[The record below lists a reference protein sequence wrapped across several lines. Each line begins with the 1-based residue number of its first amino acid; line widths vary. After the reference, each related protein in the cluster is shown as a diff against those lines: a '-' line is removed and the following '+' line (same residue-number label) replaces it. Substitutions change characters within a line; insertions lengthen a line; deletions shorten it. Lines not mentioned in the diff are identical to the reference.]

1 MGSSLNGR
9 SVILLH
15 TIVHSSFALFSKF
28 RYVSILCSC
37 CTIFMLHILRVAF
50 FSYFAFSIMHL
61 SDLARCTF
69 FGCSFRC
76 SFFSFCT
83 FFMLHVFRIAL
94 FSCFAISFTF
104 HVFFVLL
111 FFHFCTFS
119 VLHSFNISLFLLLFM
134 FSLSYTCFS
143 YTLTLCTLTT
153 LVSVTHLLCAHF
165 LSMVHFPDVSLF
177 SCCTFFHI
185 AFVSCW
191 TLFMLVFFRVT
202 LFSCSFSVLH
212 SFHVALSSCC
222 AVISEL
228 FKKRLFVEK
237 FGAIAFLM
245 CCIEKVP

>member
-9 SVILLH
+9 SVIRLH

-28 RYVSILCSC
+28 CYVSILCSC
-37 CTIFMLHILRVAF
+37 CTIFILHILRVAF
-50 FSYFAFSIMHL
+50 FFYFAFSIMHL
-61 SDLARCTF
+61 SDLALFSRCTF

-143 YTLTLCTLTT
+143 YTLTLRTLPFHGALSSCFT
-153 LVSVTHLLCAHF
+153 LFVLH
-165 LSMVHFPDVSLF
+165 LF
-177 SCCTFFHI
+177 SYCI
-185 AFVSCW
+185 R
-191 TLFMLVFFRVT
+191 FMLDSFYVGFFPCYT
-202 LFSCSFSVLH
+202 IFMFLFC
-212 SFHVALSSCC
+212 VALSSCC
-222 AVISEL
+222 A
-228 FKKRLFVEK
+228 FFVLRCHQWT
-237 FGAIAFLM
+237 F
-245 CCIEKVP
+245 

>member
-83 FFMLHVFRIAL
+83 FFVLYSLCVAL
-94 FSCFAISFTF
+94 SSCFTSSVWHSF
-104 HVFFVLL
+104 HVLL
-111 FFHFCTFS
+111 FLS
-119 VLHSFNISLFLLLFM
+119 LFM
-134 FSLSYTCFS
+134 FSLCYFFFIFALFPC
-143 YTLTLCTLTT
+143 CTLSIYHCFFYFLCFLWAT

-165 LSMVHFPDVSLF
+165 LSMVHFPHVSLF

-202 LFSCSFSVLH
+202 LFSCSFFVLH
-212 SFHVALSSCC
+212 SLHVALSSCC
-222 AVISEL
+222 AAISEL

-245 CCIEKVP
+245 CCIEKAP

>member
-83 FFMLHVFRIAL
+83 FFVLYSLCVAL
-94 FSCFAISFTF
+94 SSCFTSSVWHSF
-104 HVFFVLL
+104 HVLL
-111 FFHFCTFS
+111 FLS
-119 VLHSFNISLFLLLFM
+119 LFM
-134 FSLSYTCFS
+134 FSLCY
-143 YTLTLCTLTT
+143 
-153 LVSVTHLLCAHF
+153 
-165 LSMVHFPDVSLF
+165 
-177 SCCTFFHI
+177 FFFILH
-185 AFVSCW
+185 
-191 TLFMLVFFRVT
+191 FFRVA
-202 LFSCSFSVLH
+202 LFRYITVSFTFYVFFELH
-212 SFHVALSSCC
+212 
-222 AVISEL
+222 L
-228 FKKRLFVEK
+228 F
-237 FGAIAFLM
+237 
-245 CCIEKVP
+245 